1 MAAHWN
7 YVASGDGCSGADG
20 DNSFVRWLPSG
31 KRFFFVILEDFYNH
45 FISKQF

>member
-20 DNSFVRWLPSG
+20 DNSFVRWLPIG
-31 KRFFFVILEDFYNH
+31 KTLFFRKFAFRKEYNP
-45 FISKQF
+45 